1 MTGARMDP
9 SFADWVAARGPTLSR
24 FALLVTG
31 SRSAGDDALQ
41 EALTRAYPRWSRICG
56 ADDPEAYV
64 RRMIL
69 NAHISWWRRTRQEHP
84 VADVSP
90 GTSAGDDPVDGDQ
103 LWRLCLA
110 LPKRQRAAIVLR
122 YYEGLSY
129 AEVAAVLDVAEV
141 TARTQTHR
149 ALAALRAALEEEHHD

>member
-1 MTGARMDP
+1 MTGSDP
-9 SFADWVAARGPTLSR
+9 SFTDWVEARAPALSR
-24 FALLVTG
+24 FALLVAG

-64 RRMIL
+64 RRMIV
-69 NAHISWWRRTRQEHP
+69 NAHISWWRRTKHEDP
-84 VADVSP
+84 VAEMP
-90 GTSAGDDPVDGDQ
+90 PVAHTPSSGLDNER

-110 LPKRQRAAIVLR
+110 LPQRQRAVVVLR
-122 YYEGLSY
+122 YYEGYSY
-129 AEVAAVLDVAEV
+129 AEVAAVLGVAEV

-149 ALAALRAALEEEHHD
+149 ALATLRAALEEDDHG